1 MNAVKR
7 TVLVNA
13 FVTAFT
19 VFASDAMFAKL
30 GQPYAALS
38 VTLTGFAVVFASYA
52 AYSFPSQ
59 FPQVIL
65 LRFLLAWCFLS
76 TFGIGL
82 YAEAY
87 NFSAVSIIAVGGGLT
102 LLITLSQ
109 QELPWHEP
117 HEPSTAEQ

>member
-13 FVTAFT
+13 FVTVFT
-19 VFASDAMFAKL
+19 VFAADAMFTKL

-38 VTLTGFAVVFASYA
+38 VTLVGFAVVFASYA
-52 AYSFPSQ
+52 AYSFPDQ
-59 FPQVIL
+59 FPQIIL
-65 LRFLLAWCFLS
+65 LRFLLVWCFLS

-87 NFSAVSIIAVGGGLT
+87 NFPAVSIVAVGGGLT

-109 QELPWHEP
+109 QQLPWHETRDT
-117 HEPSTAEQ
+117 SAVEQ